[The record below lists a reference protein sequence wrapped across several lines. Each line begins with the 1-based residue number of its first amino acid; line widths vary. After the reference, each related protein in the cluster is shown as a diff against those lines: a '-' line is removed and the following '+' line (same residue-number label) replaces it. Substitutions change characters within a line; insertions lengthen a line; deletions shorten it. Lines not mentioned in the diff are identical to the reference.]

1 MVDKKK
7 EEDKP
12 KDKEEDEPKDK
23 EEINKQLKDVEDA
36 MDFNLADLDKIGPV
50 KLKRLNEVGIF
61 KAEDLLIR
69 GAKELADLLDMNTG
83 QTQEMIDSAKKYL
96 EEHDVVGKSVID
108 GLSYLNYRTTKIKYL
123 ETGASNLDEALGGG
137 YETGVIT
144 EFFGEFGSGKTQ
156 FCLVASVLA
165 QLPIKKKCFEC
176 GKQFEDSELERCSK
190 CDVKL
195 ETKGGGLS
203 DVGNAC
209 KVLYMDTENSYRPER
224 VLTILKERGMVKTK
238 EQSPIEIKKGI
249 EKEFLN
255 EEEKLKAFEFI
266 KNIIVMKPLNAVH
279 QQMMGEQF
287 LKYMEADKD
296 KEVRLIIIDSLTNNF
311 RMDYG
316 GRGTLSERQVL
327 LGKHIKIIS
336 RLAEFKNVVVLITNQ
351 VTTDLQMAGYGDTTK
366 PVGGMLIGHVI
377 THRIY
382 LKKKGNT
389 GKIIAKLVDSPNH
402 AKTEG
407 VLILDKKGIA
417 NAEK

>member
-7 EEDKP
+7 EEEE
-12 KDKEEDEPKDK
+12 KEVEEDK
-23 EEINKQLKDVEDA
+23 EEINKQLKDVEET

-50 KLKRLNEVGIF
+50 KLKKLNEVGIF

-69 GAKELADLLDMNTG
+69 GAKELADLLDMNTD
-83 QTQEMIDSAKKYL
+83 QTQAMIDSARQYL
-96 EEHDVVGKSVID
+96 EDKDIVGKSVID
-108 GLSYLNYRTTKIKYL
+108 GLALLNYRTRKIRYM

-144 EFFGEFGSGKTQ
+144 ELYGEYGSGKTQ

-165 QLPIKKKCFEC
+165 QLAIKKKCFEC
-176 GKQFEDSELERCSK
+176 NEQFEDAELERCPK

-203 DVGNAC
+203 DVGKPT

-224 VLTILKERGMVKTK
+224 ILTILKERGMVKTK
-238 EQSPIEIKKGI
+238 EQKPMDIKRGAD
-249 EKEFLN
+249 KEFLN

-279 QQMMGEQF
+279 QYMMGEQF

-296 KEVRLIIIDSLTNNF
+296 KEVKLVIIDSLTNNF

-327 LGKHIKIIS
+327 LGKHLKHIS
-336 RLAEFKNVVVLITNQ
+336 RLAEYKNVVVLITNQ

-366 PVGGMLIGHVI
+366 PVGGMLMGHII
-377 THRIY
+377 THRVY

-402 AKTEG
+402 AKIEG
-407 VLILDKKGIA
+407 VLMLGKTGIE
-417 NAEK
+417 NGEK

>member
-7 EEDKP
+7 EEE
-12 KDKEEDEPKDK
+12 DKEVEEDK
-23 EEINKQLKDVEDA
+23 EEINKQLKDVEDT

-50 KLKRLNEVGIF
+50 KLKKLNEVGIF

-69 GAKELADLLDMNTG
+69 GAKELADLLDMNTD
-83 QTQEMIDSAKKYL
+83 QTQAMIDSARQYL
-96 EEHDVVGKSVID
+96 EDKDIVGKSVID
-108 GLSYLNYRTTKIKYL
+108 GLALLNYRTRKIRYM

-144 EFFGEFGSGKTQ
+144 ELYGEYGSGKTQ

-165 QLPIKKKCFEC
+165 QLSIKKKCFEC
-176 GKQFEDSELERCSK
+176 NEQFEDAELERCPK

-203 DVGNAC
+203 DVGKPS

-224 VLTILKERGMVKTK
+224 ILTILKERGMVKTK
-238 EQSPIEIKKGI
+238 EQKPMDIKRGAD
-249 EKEFLN
+249 KEFLN

-279 QQMMGEQF
+279 QYMMGEQF

-296 KEVRLIIIDSLTNNF
+296 KEVKLVIIDSLTNNF

-327 LGKHIKIIS
+327 LGKHLKHIS

-366 PVGGMLIGHVI
+366 PVGGMLMGHII
-377 THRIY
+377 THRVY

-402 AKTEG
+402 AKIEG
-407 VLILDKKGIA
+407 VLMLGKTGIE
-417 NAEK
+417 NGEK